1 MCPLTAR
8 DNDSVCEVREQFV
21 ELICTD
27 IDLMRAE
34 FDAIIE
40 ASWGGGVSP
49 PQPGHAQLT
58 PGPAFNSG
66 GGPGQLDSSRDLIS
80 GTHSP
85 RTIASRWPRSPPH
98 RRMCGTHRALASGAP
113 VNRKRPGPRL

>member
-49 PQPGHAQLT
+49 PQPGHAQL
-58 PGPAFNSG
+58 
-66 GGPGQLDSSRDLIS
+66 
-80 GTHSP
+80 
-85 RTIASRWPRSPPH
+85 
-98 RRMCGTHRALASGAP
+98 
-113 VNRKRPGPRL
+113 